1 MAGDLC
7 MVAPRRLLSQKMKEY
22 EEQVF
27 AYRWDVAALNDSS
40 TIGVAHF
47 AEVMPSIHPLLLVFP
62 AV

>member
-22 EEQVF
+22 EQQQVF

-47 AEVMPSIHPLLLVFP
+47 AEVILSLPPSPLSFI
-62 AV
+62 